1 MGGNLGRQSGCRYR
15 ARTAVLSHSRLGASL
30 DRRLSNPKFR
40 VLGRGQS
47 RGVLRVRAP
56 AGRWSCLRQ
65 GEGERDGRADEVE
78 GAPLDW
84 CRLADL
90 VEADV
95 TDGDGGPGER
105 GQVVEQAAEAAHRVS

>member
-1 MGGNLGRQSGCRYR
+1 MTTASKSICSPQPRTSPGQPNTGYWPCRWP
-15 ARTAVLSHSRLGASL
+15 
-30 DRRLSNPKFR
+30 RLSFPGSFLSPKFR

-95 TDGDGGPGER
+95 TDGDGGPGE
-105 GQVVEQAAEAAHRVS
+105 